1 MKEKISEILYES
13 FNPSYLKIIDESH
26 LHHAHFSS
34 DLKEGTHLKVSI
46 NSESPLLKNKSK
58 VHQHKAIYSVL
69 AQYMNN
75 PIHALSLKINS

>member
-13 FNPSYLKIIDESH
+13 FNPSYLKIVDESH

-34 DLKEGTHLKVSI
+34 DIKEGTHLKVI
-46 NSESPLLKNKSK
+46 LNSDSTLLLNKPK
-58 VHQHKAIYSVL
+58 VLQHKAIYSVL
-69 AQYMNN
+69 GQYMNN